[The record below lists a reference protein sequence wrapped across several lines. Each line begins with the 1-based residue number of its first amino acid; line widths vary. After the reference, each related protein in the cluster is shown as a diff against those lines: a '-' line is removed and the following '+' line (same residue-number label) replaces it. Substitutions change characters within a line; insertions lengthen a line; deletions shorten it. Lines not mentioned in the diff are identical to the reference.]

1 MTAILINIRLL
12 KSVAL
17 AASTE
22 QTRYYLNGVH
32 VQLVDEKTVHF
43 AGTDGKGAIMARQHL
58 GDAITPRD
66 SEALRAG
73 VIVPLTLINSIKVN
87 RHADYAELTIA
98 GGTASIHYN
107 ASTTTAPLIDAT
119 YPNYRGIVPKAF
131 DGVPAQYDPE
141 QLMTFKKA
149 HKLLGLDGV
158 PVVTYN
164 GQGPAHV
171 AVVPPYHSKEYEVF
185 GVIMPMRTPNAAV
198 PYFEWVYDTPTSAAT
213 SAAA

>member
-1 MTAILINIRLL
+1 MTTILINIRLL
-12 KSVAL
+12 KAVAL

-22 QTRYYLNGVH
+22 QTQYYLNGVH

-87 RHADYAELTIA
+87 RHVDYAELTIA

-131 DGVPAQYDPE
+131 DGTPAQYDPD
-141 QLMTFKKA
+141 LLAVFKKA
-149 HKLLGLDGV
+149 RKMLGGEGV

-164 GQGPAHV
+164 GQSPAHV
-171 AVVPPYHSKEYEVF
+171 AVVPPYYSKEFEIF
-185 GVIMPMRTPNAAV
+185 GVIMPMANKSSPMPA
-198 PYFEWVYDTPTSAAT
+198 FEWVYDLPVTLQ